1 MPSYNLCILGFGNVG
16 RPFKLVASVERIPA
30 GVLARVQPEQIAP
43 GDPLSGMKS
52 GSMLGHFVTDMLP
65 GLTVS
70 LHVPDDPTAGPDVT
84 AYDVLADFLRA
95 VC

>member
-43 GDPLSGMKS
+43 GDPLSGMKRS
-52 GSMLGHFVTDMLP
+52 SMLGHFVTDMLP